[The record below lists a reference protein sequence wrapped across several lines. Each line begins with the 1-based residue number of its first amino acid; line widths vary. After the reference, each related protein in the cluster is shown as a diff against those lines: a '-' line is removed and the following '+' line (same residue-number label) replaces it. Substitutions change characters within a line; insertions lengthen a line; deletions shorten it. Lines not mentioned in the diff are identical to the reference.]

1 MRGLAFEIF
10 KLEACGLL
18 VKFPGEHESGMG
30 EEEEEGINRNI
41 KLEAERQKLRQS
53 EETGRQQGR
62 EKRKEAGK
70 RN

>member
-1 MRGLAFEIF
+1 
-10 KLEACGLL
+10 
-18 VKFPGEHESGMG
+18 MG

-41 KLEAERQKLRQS
+41 KLEAEREKLRQS